1 MNVLTSYMSK
11 IMKSTNMIGDSNS
24 NKQSSIASS
33 DHEKSGSQSVGPPS
47 GSLAAFSADDATMIK
62 EKLGNL
68 YSAIQEVNEERSG
81 SESTLAG
88 IARTHEKIQQEPSKP
103 QLKSSLR
110 RLYNKALQDCESEA
124 ESLQKCLDII
134 GEIRRTVRN
143 RGRKGGMFNKET
155 SIRRGALMKM
165 LQSSAQT
172 MPLFIPRARKEG
184 APSLC
189 GCIPAESNEIVT
201 PGDLVAALVKPATT
215 SDATAAADESNWI
228 LAEVVSYNSN
238 AGKYEI
244 DDIDEEQ
251 KERHTVS
258 RRKVIPLP
266 QMRANPVTNPEA
278 LFEKGSLVLALYP
291 QTTCFY
297 QGIVGKVPE
306 SSAEDYLVLFEDS
319 SYPEGY
325 SPPLSVPQRYVIQ
338 ARDSHNN
345 IIKNK

>member
-1 MNVLTSYMSK
+1 MIVEQSTKLTSTQAS
-11 IMKSTNMIGDSNS
+11 DS
-24 NKQSSIASS
+24 SSSS
-33 DHEKSGSQSVGPPS
+33 HAQT
-47 GSLAAFSADDATMIK
+47 GSLASFSADEASVIK
-62 EKLGNL
+62 EKLNSL
-68 YSAIQEVNEERSG
+68 YSAIQEVNDERSG
-81 SESTLAG
+81 SVTTLTG
-88 IARTHEKIQQEPSKP
+88 IKRTHEKIQQEPSKP

-134 GEIRRTVRN
+134 ADVRKTVRN
-143 RGRKGGMFNKET
+143 RPRKGGLFKET
-155 SIRRGALMKM
+155 AIRRGALMKM

-172 MPLFIPRARKEG
+172 MPLFIPRSKNESV
-184 APSLC
+184 PSLC
-189 GCIPAESNEIVT
+189 GCTPAESNEIVT
-201 PGDLVAALVKPATT
+201 TGDLVAALVKPATT
-215 SDATAAADESNWI
+215 TDATAAADESNWI

-238 AGKYEI
+238 SGKYEI

-251 KERHTVS
+251 KERHVVS
-258 RRKVIPLP
+258 RRKIIPLP

-297 QGIVGKVPE
+297 QGVIGRTPE
-306 SSAEDYLVLFEDS
+306 TSNQDYLVLFEDS

-345 IIKNK
+345 IIKKK

>member
-1 MNVLTSYMSK
+1 MSK
-11 IMKSTNMIGDSNS
+11 IMTKSVTADTSNGSKTSTSSCTSSGATN
-24 NKQSSIASS
+24 A
-33 DHEKSGSQSVGPPS
+33 
-47 GSLAAFSADDATMIK
+47 LADDKNSSHGHGQLANFSVDDAKVIK
-62 EKLGNL
+62 EKLSDL
-68 YSAIQEVNEERSG
+68 YSAIQEVNDERSNCVP
-81 SESTLAG
+81 TLTSIG
-88 IARTHEKIQQEPSKP
+88 KTHEKIQQEPCKP

-124 ESLQKCLDII
+124 ESLQKCLDLIHD
-134 GEIRRTVRN
+134 IRKTVRN
-143 RGRKGGMFNKET
+143 RPRKGGLFNKET

-172 MPLFIPRARKEG
+172 MPLFIPRGKEEA

-189 GCIPAESNEIVT
+189 GCVPAESNELVAS
-201 PGDLVAALVKPATT
+201 GDLVAALVKPATT
-215 SDATAAADESNWI
+215 TDATANVDESNWI
-228 LAEVVSYNSN
+228 LAEVVNYNSGS
-238 AGKYEI
+238 GKYEI

-251 KERHTVS
+251 KERHIVS
-258 RRKVIPLP
+258 KRKIIPLP

-278 LFEKGSLVLALYP
+278 LFDKGCLVLALYP

-297 QGIVGKVPE
+297 QGIIGKRPE
-306 SSAEDYLVLFEDS
+306 TSNEDYLVLFEDS

-345 IIKNK
+345 IIKKK

>member
-1 MNVLTSYMSK
+1 MIVDS
-11 IMKSTNMIGDSNS
+11 STAPKSNS
-24 NKQSSIASS
+24 DPSS
-33 DHEKSGSQSVGPPS
+33 SQVPMS
-47 GSLAAFSADDATMIK
+47 GSLAAFSADDATVIK
-62 EKLGNL
+62 KKLNSL
-68 YSAIQEVNEERSG
+68 YSSIQEVNDERS
-81 SESTLAG
+81 SCQTTLAG
-88 IARTHEKIQQEPSKP
+88 IGRTHERIQQEPSKP

-110 RLYNKALQDCESEA
+110 RLYNKALLDCESEA

-134 GEIRRTVRN
+134 ADIRKTVRK
-143 RGRKGGMFNKET
+143 RPRKGGLFNKET

-172 MPLFIPRARKEG
+172 MPLFIPRSRNEK

-189 GCIPAESNEIVT
+189 GCIPAESNEIVAS
-201 PGDLVAALVKPATT
+201 GDLVAALVKPATT
-215 SDATAAADESNWI
+215 TDATAAADESNWI
-228 LAEVVSYNSN
+228 LAEVVSYSANS
-238 AGKYEI
+238 GKYEI

-251 KERHTVS
+251 KESHVVS
-258 RRKVIPLP
+258 RRKIIPLP

-297 QGIVGKVPE
+297 QGIVGKTPE
-306 SSAEDYLVLFEDS
+306 SSSEDYLVLFEDS

-345 IIKNK
+345 IIKKK